1 MGSLESKHIAAI
13 LREMGGNKRHAAEVL
28 GISTRTLY
36 RKIKQF
42 GLD

>member
-1 MGSLESKHIAAI
+1 MGSLEAQHIAAM
-13 LREMGGNKRHAAEVL
+13 LREMGGNKRHAAEIL

-42 GLD
+42 ALD